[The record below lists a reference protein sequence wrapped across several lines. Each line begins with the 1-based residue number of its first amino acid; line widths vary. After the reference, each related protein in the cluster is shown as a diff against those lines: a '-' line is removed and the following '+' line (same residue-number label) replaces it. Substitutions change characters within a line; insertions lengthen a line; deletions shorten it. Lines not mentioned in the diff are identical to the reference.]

1 MGVATSSCTNIAP
14 HGQTSTHA
22 RHLMQSSCEIVMIP
36 SSSRVMA
43 PVGHAD
49 WHGASSHCL
58 QTVGEFTAGS
68 GNKATIR
75 IDAFFGLFVLYIV
88 MAHAISQ
95 FRQPAQASGITEIRF
110 GFNYTH
116 HPFMLMRV

>member
-1 MGVATSSCTNIAP
+1 
-14 HGQTSTHA
+14 
-22 RHLMQSSCEIVMIP
+22 MIP
-36 SSSRVMA
+36 SSSRVIA
-43 PVGHAD
+43 LVGHAD

-58 QTVGEFTAGS
+58 QTAGEFTAGS

-75 IDAFFGLFVLYIV
+75 IDAFFGLLILYTV

-95 FRQPAQASGITEIRF
+95 VRQPAQASGITEIRF

-116 HPFMLMRV
+116 HPLMLMRV

>member
-1 MGVATSSCTNIAP
+1 
-14 HGQTSTHA
+14 
-22 RHLMQSSCEIVMIP
+22 MIP
-36 SSSRVMA
+36 NSSRVMA

-58 QTVGEFTAGS
+58 QTAGEFTAGS

-88 MAHAISQ
+88 MAQAISQ
-95 FRQPAQASGITEIRF
+95 VRQPAQASGITEIRF
-110 GFNYTH
+110 GFNYLH
-116 HPFMLMRV
+116 LP